1 MKPIPVSWISTYL
14 YCKRKLYLEEVKEMR
29 VPHNKYVIKGNIRH
43 KIFDRINTIDE
54 EIVRSIKTF
63 MKKEDIL
70 MLFRKRYFE
79 EVNKIL
85 KEDVMKLS
93 SIGLNTTD
101 YFHEIW
107 KSILAEAT
115 LRSENIFGFLVKEK
129 VYSAELWAKLFP
141 KYLSEV
147 ELENEDLKGIIDRI
161 EVYPSGVIPVE
172 LKSSKGPKEG
182 VWPGDRV
189 QVESYMILAEGE
201 FGRKVSHGFV
211 NYLESGEIR
220 RVPNNEF
227 VKDFVGGILDNIEE
241 TLKGK
246 LPDFVKN
253 KNKCTRCPL
262 KDKCYATKA

>member
-14 YCKRKLYLEEVKEMR
+14 YCKRKLYLEENRELR
-29 VPHNKYVIKGNIRH
+29 APHNKYVIKGDIRH
-43 KIFDRINTIDE
+43 NIFDRINSIDE
-54 EIVRSIKTF
+54 EIVKSIKSL

-70 MLFRKRYFE
+70 MLFRKKYYE
-79 EVNKIL
+79 LIHAIL
-85 KEDVMKLS
+85 KENTMKLS
-93 SIGLNTTD
+93 SIGLSTAD

-107 KSILAEAT
+107 PGILREAT
-115 LRSENIFGFLVKEK
+115 LRTENIFGFLIKEK
-129 VYSAELWAKLFP
+129 IYSANLWSRLSP

-147 ELENEDLKGIIDRI
+147 RLENEDIKGIIDRI
-161 EVYPSGVIPVE
+161 EIYPEHIIPVE

-189 QVESYMILAEGE
+189 QVESYIILAENE
-201 FGRKVSHGFV
+201 FGKKVSHGFI

-220 RVPNNEF
+220 KVPNNEF
-227 VKDFVGGILDNIEE
+227 VKDFVGGIIDNIEE

-262 KDKCYATKA
+262 KEKCYEIK

>member
-14 YCKRKLYLEEVKEMR
+14 YCKRKLYLEEVRELR
-29 VPHNKYVIKGNIRH
+29 VPHNKYVIKGEIRH
-43 KIFDRINTIDE
+43 KIFDKINTIDE
-54 EIVRSIKTF
+54 EIVRSIKSL
-63 MKKEDIL
+63 MRKDDIF
-70 MLFRKRYFE
+70 MLFRKRYYTA
-79 EVNKIL
+79 VNEIL
-85 KEDVMKLS
+85 KEESMKLF
-93 SIGLNTTD
+93 SIGLNTPD

-107 KSILAEAT
+107 PSILAEAT
-115 LRSENIFGFLVKEK
+115 LRAENIFGFLVKEK
-129 VYSAELWAKLFP
+129 IYSAELWAKLFP

-147 ELENEDLKGIIDRI
+147 RLENEDVKGIIDRI
-161 EVYPSGVIPVE
+161 EVYPGQIIPVE

-189 QVESYMILAEGE
+189 QVESYMILAESE
-201 FGRKVSHGFV
+201 FGKKVPHGFV

-227 VKDFVGGILDNIEE
+227 VKDYVGGIIDNIEE
-241 TLKGK
+241 TLNGK

-262 KDKCYATKA
+262 KEKCYGTKE